1 MQKIRIRR
9 NKLIKIEDIRTYP
22 KELITFFENNI
33 DTLINSFENNKVDLD
48 SSVQLF
54 EYVSKIINKE
64 YLYAIHGSRIVNI
77 NSIIEYGVHV
87 PSKSDYLIEEFV
99 NNIRNELDENELKQ
113 IKEAL
118 YLETRENDISKK
130 YNKIWFILGEV
141 KHISL
146 KNSFHMLETYGGELL
161 RDVFKNIGREELYK
175 SKIKE
180 KGNTYAVE
188 FKIKL
193 NEIDELRKKD
203 IVNRMIEKYIFN
215 TRQDSQFIECYTMKD
230 IPKEQI
236 ISVIPIEIY

>member
-1 MQKIRIRR
+1 M
-9 NKLIKIEDIRTYP
+9 
-22 KELITFFENNI
+22 
-33 DTLINSFENNKVDLD
+33 
-48 SSVQLF
+48 
-54 EYVSKIINKE
+54 
-64 YLYAIHGSRIVNI
+64 YAIHGSRIVNI

>member
-1 MQKIRIRR
+1 MRR

-22 KELITFFENNI
+22 KELMTFLKNNR
-33 DTLINSFENNKVDLD
+33 DTLINSFENSRVNLD
-48 SSVQLF
+48 SSVWLF

-64 YLYAIHGSRIVNI
+64 YLYAIHGSRIVDI
-77 NSIIEYGVHV
+77 NSIMEYGIHV
-87 PSKSDYLIEEFV
+87 PSKSDYLIEEFI
-99 NNIRNELDENELKQ
+99 NNIRNELDRNELKEV
-113 IKEAL
+113 KEAL
-118 YLETRENDISKK
+118 YLETREKDISKK

-161 RDVFKNIGREELYK
+161 RDVFKNIGEEELYN

-193 NEIDELRKKD
+193 NEIDEVRKKD
-203 IVNRMIEKYIFN
+203 IVNRMIEKCLFN
-215 TRQDSQFIECYTMKD
+215 TRQDSQFIEGYTMKD

-236 ISVIPIEIY
+236 ISVIPIDIY